1 MAHHNSHTEKE
12 LLTQVSEGDEKAFRD
27 LFESYYEKL
36 YHYVFG
42 FIKSKQV
49 SECSYL
55 SKSFDIAFLIAI
67 MPGVIK

>member
-1 MAHHNSHTEKE
+1 MNKHFHQKK
-12 LLTQVSEGDEKAFRD
+12 LLTQISAGDEKTFKH
-27 LFESYYEKL
+27 LFATWYKQL
-36 YHYVFG
+36 YHYISG

-67 MPGVIK
+67 MPEIIEQ